1 MVTKGWTAMGREFF
15 TCVDGARVRVVED
28 GDPHALVTVVLV
40 HCYALDHGEWD
51 RLLPELT
58 RSCDV
63 PVRVLRYDHRGS
75 GESEPFTPD
84 TATLAQ
90 LGDDLAELI
99 SHRVPT
105 GPVVLVGHSM
115 GGMAIMAMAER
126 HPELAAARV
135 AGVAFV
141 STACAGMDGLSLGL
155 PALVA
160 EAVHRLERAGVRLLS
175 AARRPVLT
183 RHPWLLVP
191 FVRWLGFGDGA
202 SRDLV
207 AQVARMMAATRPMTL
222 LLFRPDFDVH
232 DRREALANLAGSVA
246 TVLVGDRDRLTPPRR
261 GAEIAEWLPGSRLV
275 VLEGAGH
282 MLPQE
287 RPAELAAAVTT
298 LVHAATAPTLT
309 DLAS

>member
-1 MVTKGWTAMGREFF
+1 MGREFF

-28 GDPHALVTVVLV
+28 GDPHAFVTVVLV

-51 RLLPELT
+51 RLLPELA

-75 GESEPFTPD
+75 GESESVTPD

-99 SHRVPT
+99 SQRVPT
-105 GPVVLVGHSM
+105 GPLVLVGHSM

-126 HPELAAARV
+126 HPELTADRV

-141 STACAGMDGLSLGL
+141 STACAGMDGMSFGL
-155 PALVA
+155 PAMVA
-160 EAVHRLERAGVRLLS
+160 AAVHRLERAGVRLLS

-183 RHPWLLVP
+183 RHPWFLVP
-191 FVRWLGFGDGA
+191 FVWWLGFGEAA
-202 SRDLV
+202 SSELIWHV
-207 AQVARMMAATRPMTL
+207 AQMMATARPVTL

-232 DRREALANLAGSVA
+232 DRREALANLAGSAA
-246 TVLVGDRDRLTPPRR
+246 TVLVGDRDRVTPPRC
-261 GAEIAEWLPGSRLV
+261 GAEIAQRLPGSRLV

-282 MLPQE
+282 MVPQE

-298 LVHAATAPTLT
+298 LVRAALAPTIT
-309 DLAS
+309 EVAS